1 MPDDEVSVLLLKD
14 LTFQILAAVFEVH
27 NVLGHGFLE
36 NVYEKALLKE
46 LRLRGLKAEAQK
58 EIRVLYKDEDVGSYF
73 ADIVVSDAVI
83 LELKSVEKL
92 AAFHE
97 AQVLNYLKGTGLKIG
112 LLVNFGKEK
121 AEFKRFVL

>member
-1 MPDDEVSVLLLKD
+1 MPDDEVRDLLLKD

>member
-1 MPDDEVSVLLLKD
+1 MPDDEVSNLLLKD

-58 EIRVLYKDEDVGSYF
+58 EIRVLYKGEDVGSYF
-73 ADIVVSDAVI
+73 SDIVVSDEVL
-83 LELKSVEKL
+83 LELKAVDRL
-92 AAFHE
+92 AGFHE
-97 AQVLNYLKGTGLKIG
+97 AQVLNYLKGTGLKVG
-112 LLVNFGKEK
+112 LLINFGREK
-121 AEFKRFVL
+121 VEFKRLVL

>member
-1 MPDDEVSVLLLKD
+1 MPDDEVSGLLLQD
-14 LTFQILAAVFEVH
+14 LTFQILAAVFEVR

-58 EIRVLYKDEDVGSYF
+58 EISVLYKDGVVGSYF

-83 LELKSVEKL
+83 LELKSIENY
-92 AAFHE
+92 AGFHE
-97 AQVLNYLKGTGLKIG
+97 AQVLNYLKATGLKIG

>member
-1 MPDDEVSVLLLKD
+1 MSDDEVSDLLLKD

-36 NVYEKALLKE
+36 NVYEKALFKE

-97 AQVLNYLKGTGLKIG
+97 AQVLNYLKGTGLNIG